1 MPHPTT
7 IRSGTYLTS
16 LALVLCMLFVACGH
30 DSLLD
35 EEIADAGGTEDTGI
49 FAWLMLPPKPVDD
62 CRGLG
67 KWLDK
72 YGERFNS
79 RVERPGFVLEASYR
93 PAACTACMEERGSVF
108 ADSAFR
114 QRVAQLKATEFYV
127 LKVTVGKNEQ
137 DTLFLELSDI
147 LIADL
152 IEVVGRDTFPCSFMH
167 VEAVP
172 SSLPYRSAL
181 VGFDRPQDGRDRY
194 LVLRDREGHFGG
206 DLNLVFPE
214 GSMKAYLTIAPDTL
228 TSPRS

>member
-72 YGERFNS
+72 YGN
-79 RVERPGFVLEASYR
+79 ASI
-93 PAACTACMEERGSVF
+93 PA
-108 ADSAFR
+108 
-114 QRVAQLKATEFYV
+114 LKDRASCS
-127 LKVTVGKNEQ
+127 G
-137 DTLFLELSDI
+137 ELSP
-147 LIADL
+147 
-152 IEVVGRDTFPCSFMH
+152 GRLH
-167 VEAVP
+167 G
-172 SSLPYRSAL
+172 L
-181 VGFDRPQDGRDRY
+181 
-194 LVLRDREGHFGG
+194 HGG
-206 DLNLVFPE
+206 ARICLC
-214 GSMKAYLTIAPDTL
+214 
-228 TSPRS
+228 